1 VPSEIDRYA
10 NYLMQVQE
18 ISPEVCRTAARL
30 GRQMEFALANAG
42 ITVPQYRILALMSE
56 GSEGSAVLAD
66 KLRVS
71 RPTVT
76 GIVDGLVVKGF
87 VLRAEDRGDRRRIRV
102 TMTPQGVQVLAA
114 ADAAVAAR
122 LNELLDG
129 VDPQRAAAAIE
140 GFRIIHDALDIRRE
154 GKLAAD

>member
-1 VPSEIDRYA
+1 
-10 NYLMQVQE
+10 
-18 ISPEVCRTAARL
+18 
-30 GRQMEFALANAG
+30 
-42 ITVPQYRILALMSE
+42 
-56 GSEGSAVLAD
+56 
-66 KLRVS
+66 
-71 RPTVT
+71 
-76 GIVDGLVVKGF
+76 
-87 VLRAEDRGDRRRIRV
+87 
-102 TMTPQGVQVLAA
+102 VLAA